1 MQKKTLLQYIGI
13 SLRGMGMGAA
23 DVVPG
28 VSGGTIAFITGIY
41 EELINSLTNI
51 NGKAFKKLTSE
62 GIGSFWKHINGNFF
76 LALFIGIAI
85 SVFSLA
91 KLVSFLLEDYPVL
104 LWSFFFGL
112 VLASAWLVLRTI
124 TKWNGSSIIGL
135 LIGIVVAG
143 FISLLQTTSDGA
155 SLGYVFIS
163 GAIAICAMIL
173 PGISGAFI
181 LVLLGSYNVII
192 DGIKELNLSVVAV
205 FGAGCVI
212 GLLAFSRLLKYLF
225 THFKNFVL
233 ALLSGFLI
241 GSLIKIWPWKNRVG
255 DEPIVVHSDG
265 KEDYMMT
272 NVFPS
277 DFICE
282 SKIDEIICGAQLG
295 GALVMFLLGLT
306 IILVMGI
313 IAPKKGEV

>member
-1 MQKKTLLQYIGI
+1 MKKKSFIQYLGI
-13 SLRGMGMGAA
+13 TLRGMGMGAA

-41 EELINSLTNI
+41 EELINSLANL
-51 NGKAFKKLTSE
+51 NSKALKKLTSE
-62 GIGSFWKHINGNFF
+62 GLGAFWKFINGNFF
-76 LALFIGIAI
+76 IALFLGVAI

-91 KLVSFLLEDYPVL
+91 KLVSFLLEEYPVL

-124 TKWNGSSIIGL
+124 TNWNSSTVIGL
-135 LIGIVVAG
+135 LFGILTAG

-155 SLGYVFIS
+155 SLGYIFIS

-181 LVLLGSYNVII
+181 LVLLGSYNVVI
-192 DGIKELNLSVVAV
+192 DGIKELNISVIAV

-225 THFKNFVL
+225 THFKNFIL

-241 GSLIKIWPWKNRVG
+241 GSLIKIWPWKNELG
-255 DEPIVVHSDG
+255 DTPIVVHSDG

-272 NVFPS
+272 NVFPAE
-277 DFICE
+277 FIGDP
-282 SKIDEIICGAQLG
+282 KLG

-306 IILVMGI
+306 IVLVMGV
-313 IAPKKGEV
+313 IAPKKEK